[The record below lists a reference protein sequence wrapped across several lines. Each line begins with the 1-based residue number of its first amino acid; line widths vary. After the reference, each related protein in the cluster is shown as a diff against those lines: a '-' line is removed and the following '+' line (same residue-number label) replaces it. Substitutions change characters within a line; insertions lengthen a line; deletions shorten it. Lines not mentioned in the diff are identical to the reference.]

1 MNILKNDPNLAGRP
15 AMSPEFFGENDRYS
29 VYPIHTRFDKVE
41 WIVVDYLISDEMG
54 LPSVIR
60 QADTYDLA
68 MTNF

>member
-15 AMSPEFFGENDRYS
+15 AIQPEFFGENDRYS

-41 WIVVDYLISDEMG
+41 WIVVDYLISDELG